1 MKSSKRKA
9 EYSFRSRQTGPM
21 SAPPQVS
28 VVMSVYN
35 GRPFLET
42 AVESILDQTFADF
55 EFIII
60 DDGSSDGS
68 TALLREYAEQDER
81 IRLFEQQNVGVTASL
96 NRGLREV
103 RGEYIARMDADDV
116 CHPERLEKQVAY
128 LGRHPNCVA
137 VGGQALLI
145 NEEGEPIRCSGASP
159 GSDGRGRMKGLKQ
172 DHRSIENE
180 LLDGGWPLLQPAVT
194 MRREAVEDVGGY
206 DERFEQNQD
215 HDLFLKLAEV
225 GRLSNLSST
234 VLKYRRH
241 SEQATAQQSG
251 RNFAAKYRKAKIR
264 REAYLRRCHPLPDEL
279 RLTSLVGLLLRRGL
293 SKTAMWPYVQRA
305 WSALRRT
312 G

>member
-1 MKSSKRKA
+1 
-9 EYSFRSRQTGPM
+9 
-21 SAPPQVS
+21 
-28 VVMSVYN
+28 MSVYN
-35 GRPFLET
+35 GRPFLKT
-42 AVESILDQTFADF
+42 AVESILDQTFTDF
-55 EFIII
+55 EFILI

-68 TALLREYAEQDER
+68 TELLREYAEQDDR
-81 IRLFEQQNVGVTASL
+81 IRLFEQQNVGVTSSL

-128 LGRHPNCVA
+128 LEHHQTYVA

-159 GSDGRGRMKGLKQ
+159 GSDGKGRMKGLKQ

-251 RNFAAKYRKAKIR
+251 RNFAAKYRKAIIR
-264 REAYLRRCHPLPDEL
+264 REAYLRRDRPLPEEL
-279 RLTSLVGLLLRRGL
+279 RLTSLMGILLRRFL
-293 SKTAMWPYVQRA
+293 SSTPFWPYAQRM
-305 WSALRRT
+305 W
-312 G
+312 GG